1 MTEVAFARY
10 FCAFLVVFGLVIL
23 GIAFADRPW
32 LVGLILVLA
41 GVVIGAPLWKWHFDD
56 MAERREMAHLR
67 PESARQQPVQQPEV

>member
-32 LVGLILVLA
+32 LIGLILVLA

-56 MAERREMAHLR
+56 MAEQRETARLR
-67 PESARQQPVQQPEV
+67 PMTVPDEEPQV